1 MTRTKLQALS
11 TPKRVAA
18 ATWRRA
24 TRWAAPLLLWA
35 GLGLLAPAHA
45 APCAP
50 LLDRSFPRLQDEKP
64 QTLCQYSGQV
74 IVVVNTASFCGYTP
88 QYQGLEALNERYRKR
103 GLVVL
108 GFPTND
114 FGAQEPGS
122 NKDIAAFCEN
132 TFGVKFPMFAKT
144 SVKGAAGNPLF
155 AELARLTGKA
165 PRWNFHKYVIGRDG
179 RTVASYSSDV
189 DPLDRGLVR
198 DIEKLLDSKRD

>member
-1 MTRTKLQALS
+1 MTRTILHSLSSPAPLAGAAL
-11 TPKRVAA
+11 
-18 ATWRRA
+18 RRA
-24 TRWAAPLLLWA
+24 ARWAAPLLVWA

-64 QTLCQYSGQV
+64 QHLCQYAGQV

-88 QYQGLEALNERYRKR
+88 QYQGLEALNERYRQR

-122 NKDIAAFCEN
+122 NKDIAAFCES

-144 SVKGAAGNPLF
+144 SVNGAARNPLF
-155 AELARLTGKA
+155 AELGTLTGKA

-179 RTVASYSSDV
+179 RTVASYASDV
-189 DPLDRGLVR
+189 DPLDRGFVR
-198 DIEKLLDSKRD
+198 DLEKLLDSK